1 MERRSVMQAKNYD
14 AQLHLESCTRI
25 WREVSW
31 LPDWA
36 PGVAAMERY
45 FSDNQCLVVDLDG
58 QPEGMS
64 VAVPGTMRHLG
75 NSIPFLAVTSVT
87 VGNAGRKRGLGTL
100 VTGEATARGA
110 SEGCLVAGLGI
121 FEQGYYNRL
130 GYGNGPYNRIV
141 TFCPSDLPRDLP
153 YPERVCRLGSEN
165 LDEVYSNI
173 CNRMPCHGQALLG
186 RSFYD
191 AELQWESKFIGLGC
205 RNADGLLTHHMWY
218 SPSGE
223 RGPHRVSWLCYR
235 NGQELMELL
244 GLIRSLGDQVDLMI
258 MEEPPHIQF
267 QDLMKTPM
275 RSMRMLSG
283 EGKRVGIRA
292 FSYTQARILDLP
304 GVLRKTSLPRGEVMF
319 NLSINDPISGIIS
332 GESGWKGCTG
342 DYTVVLGPECR
353 AEPGHARGLERMNA
367 GIGAFTRLWLGVR
380 QPSVL
385 ALTDEIEA
393 PGTLLQSL
401 DDLLRLPEPRFNC
414 DF

>member
-1 MERRSVMQAKNYD
+1 MKVEKYD
-14 AQLHLESCTRI
+14 SQLHLEGCTRI

-31 LPDWA
+31 LPDHA
-36 PGVAAMERY
+36 AGVVAMERY
-45 FSDNQCLVVDLDG
+45 FKDNPCLVAEIDG
-58 QPEGMS
+58 EAEGMS
-64 VAVPGTMRHLG
+64 VAVPGTLRHLG
-75 NSIPFLAVTSVT
+75 NVIPFLAVTSVT

-110 SEGCLVAGLGI
+110 SEGCMVAALGI
-121 FEQGYYNRL
+121 FEQGFYNRL

-153 YPERVCRLGSEN
+153 YPERVCRLGYEN
-165 LDEVYSNI
+165 LDEVYSNL
-173 CNRMPCHGQALLG
+173 CDRMPCHGQAVLG

-191 AELQWESKFIGLGC
+191 AELQWESKSIGLGC

-218 SPSGE
+218 TPSGE
-223 RGPHRVSWLCYR
+223 RGPHRVAWLSYKT
-235 NGQELMELL
+235 GGELLELL
-244 GLIRSLGDQVDLMI
+244 GLIRSLGDQVDLVI

-267 QDLMKTPM
+267 QDLMRTPM

-283 EGKRVGIRA
+283 EGKRVGTRT

-304 GVLRKTSLPRGEVMF
+304 GALCKTTLPWGEVAF
-319 NLSINDPISGIIS
+319 NLSIHDPISTLIS
-332 GESGWKGCTG
+332 EDCGWKGCAG
-342 DYTVVLGPECR
+342 DYTVVLGPECS
-353 AEPGHARGLERMNA
+353 AEPGHTRGLEKMDA

-380 QPSVL
+380 PPSVL
-385 ALTDEIEA
+385 ALTDEMKA

-401 DDLLRLPEPRFNC
+401 DDLLHLPEPRFNC

>member
-1 MERRSVMQAKNYD
+1 MRVESYD
-14 AQLHLESCTRI
+14 SKLHLESCTRI

-31 LPDWA
+31 LPDW
-36 PGVAAMERY
+36 PTGVAAMERY
-45 FSDNQCLVVDLDG
+45 FRENPCLVAEIDG
-58 QPEGMS
+58 EVEGMA
-64 VAVPGTMRHLG
+64 VAVPGTLRHLESG
-75 NSIPFLAVTSVT
+75 IPFLAVTSVT

-153 YPERVCRLGSEN
+153 YPERVCRLGHEN
-165 LDEVYSNI
+165 LEEVYGNV
-173 CNRMPCHGQALLG
+173 CGRMPCHGQATLG
-186 RSFYD
+186 KSFYD
-191 AELQWESKFIGLGC
+191 AELQWESKSVGLGC
-205 RNADGLLTHHMWY
+205 RDTDGLLTHHVWY
-218 SPSGE
+218 TPSGE

-235 NGQELMELL
+235 SGRELLELL
-244 GLIRSLGDQVDLMI
+244 GLIRSLGDQVDLMT

-275 RSMRMLSG
+275 RSMRMLAG
-283 EGKRVGIRA
+283 DGKRVGMRA

-304 GVLRKTSLPRGEVMF
+304 GVLAKTSLPRGEVAF

-332 GESGWKGCTG
+332 DRYGWKGCAG
-342 DYTVVLGPECR
+342 DYTVVLGPQCS
-353 AEPGHARGLERMNA
+353 AETGHTRGLDGMSA

-380 QPSVL
+380 PPSVL
-385 ALTDEIEA
+385 ALTDEIKA
-393 PGTLLQSL
+393 PGRLLQGL
-401 DDLLRLPEPRFNC
+401 DELLRLPEPRFNC